1 MFRRRLVTVLAMA
14 LILLPSLANAQS
26 GPSGAYRK
34 RELGQIIREAGYD
47 CVLVESIV
55 PTPDP
60 PLGWESLRPEIAF
73 CTDGKK
79 YLVAKSGRSGG
90 NIRPVVRPLF

>member
-1 MFRRRLVTVLAMA
+1 MFRRCLVTVLAMA
-14 LILLPSLANAQS
+14 LPSLANAQG
-26 GPSGAYRK
+26 GPSGGYRE
-34 RELGQIIREAGYD
+34 RELAQIIREAGYD

-73 CTDGKK
+73 CTDGTR

-90 NIRPVVRPLF
+90 YIRPVVRPLF